1 MLRSKQTPLVPTGLK
16 FGLEAI
22 FQLVWR
28 NRTLNPHTR
37 PVTYTL
43 LAIFELVPH
52 LLLGKKR
59 PDERILHTLVLFLF

>member
-43 LAIFELVPH
+43 LAILELIPH
-52 LLLGKKR
+52 LLFG
-59 PDERILHTLVLFLF
+59 